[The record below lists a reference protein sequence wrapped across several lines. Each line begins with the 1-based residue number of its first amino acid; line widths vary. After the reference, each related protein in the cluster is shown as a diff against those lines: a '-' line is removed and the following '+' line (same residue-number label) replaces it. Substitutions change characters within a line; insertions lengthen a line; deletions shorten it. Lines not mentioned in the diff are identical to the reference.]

1 MQGESLLDASGKTAA
16 VLAEEWATVR
26 ESMLGSKV
34 HSKTYLPITFVT
46 RSCML
51 SSHLSHPLYRL
62 AAQTVSVCRL
72 QKTVDLR
79 LCSKTCACHQHIP
92 TV

>member
-34 HSKTYLPITFVT
+34 HSTTYMLTAFVT
-46 RSCML
+46 CSCVL
-51 SSHLSHPLYRL
+51 SSPSHPHV
-62 AAQTVSVCRL
+62 AASSPGCASCR
-72 QKTVDLR
+72 
-79 LCSKTCACHQHIP
+79 
-92 TV
+92 